1 MLLSPLIGILPKM
14 GHSKPKY
21 PTPTGNVWKLSI
33 DDPATVPVP
42 LPVILKKV
50 EGPYNE
56 RDRKLWV
63 FLLHAVWDEIPDE
76 NVSKAVI
83 HELSI
88 AKINSV
94 FRELGADHNSRWIW
108 ESVKRL
114 ARTIAEWEDDVE
126 DGVESLLGSAV
137 TKAGQENGTLRFY
150 FPPILA
156 PKLKKALQFARLR
169 THFIIKLSGKYA
181 VTLYELLETAANRRH
196 PVLEY
201 SLDELRAILKVPQGK
216 LLRYQDLRR
225 RVLEP
230 ALNQI
235 NENPLQAGFTV
246 QMAPVKNGRAIE
258 RIRFS
263 VHKVNERKLAETALK
278 QGRSPT
284 QTLSAASAQGTLF
297 EPPTLLQTETFQSAK
312 KLVPGLDVYA
322 LERQWMEKIHREGP
336 PKNPDKAFLGY
347 CRKISDKRY

>member
-1 MLLSPLIGILPKM
+1 MNKEE
-14 GHSKPKY
+14 PKY
-21 PTPTGNVWKLSI
+21 PVPTGNPWKPSA
-33 DDPATVPVP
+33 DDPATVPVA

-50 EGPYNE
+50 EGPYTE

-63 FLLHAVWDEIPDE
+63 FLLHAVWDEIPDD
-76 NVSKAVI
+76 STARAVI

-88 AKINSV
+88 AQINDV
-94 FRELGADHNSRWIW
+94 FRDLGADHNSRWIW
-108 ESVKRL
+108 DSVKRL
-114 ARTIAEWEDDVE
+114 ARTVAEWEDDAE

-137 TKAGQENGTLRFY
+137 TKAGQETGRLRFY

-156 PKLKKALQFARLR
+156 PKLKKALQYARLR

-201 SLDELRAILKVPQGK
+201 SLEDMRAILKVPEGK

-230 ALNQI
+230 AINQI
-235 NENPLQAGFTV
+235 NENPLEAGFTV
-246 QMAPVKNGRAIE
+246 QMEPVKEGRAID
-258 RIRFS
+258 RMRFS
-263 VHKVNERKLAETALK
+263 VHKVNERKLAEAALK

-284 QTLSAASAQGTLF
+284 MTLGMCDDDGPLF
-297 EPPTLLQTETFQSAK
+297 ERAILLQTETYQKAK
-312 KLVPGLDVYA
+312 SIASDCDIYA
-322 LERQWMEKIHREGP
+322 LEQQWLDKVSREGKP
-336 PKNPDKAFLGY
+336 RNPDKAFLGY
-347 CRKISDKRY
+347 CRKVAERKQQR

>member
-1 MLLSPLIGILPKM
+1 M
-14 GHSKPKY
+14 
-21 PTPTGNVWKLSI
+21 
-33 DDPATVPVP
+33 
-42 LPVILKKV
+42 
-50 EGPYNE
+50 
-56 RDRKLWV
+56 
-63 FLLHAVWDEIPDE
+63 
-76 NVSKAVI
+76 
-83 HELSI
+83 
-88 AKINSV
+88 
-94 FRELGADHNSRWIW
+94 
-108 ESVKRL
+108 
-114 ARTIAEWEDDVE
+114 
-126 DGVESLLGSAV
+126 
-137 TKAGQENGTLRFY
+137 RFY

-322 LERQWMEKIHREGP
+322 LERQWMEKVHREGP
-336 PKNPDKAFLGY
+336 AKNPDKAFLGY